1 MKVLRQF
8 KINLLQKEIHRIA
21 LFLDVDGTLYEI
33 ERSPH
38 LVRPCFKLQKKL
50 HIIRNKLGGALG
62 LISGR
67 TLNDLDRIF
76 DNTQIPVAGNHGA
89 QLRDA
94 LRSKDYLANAKN
106 LEKIF
111 YKITKLIGRQNNLK
125 VENKGSNLTVHFRN
139 STIHRK
145 EFKKTIMK
153 LVKHEPELT
162 FLEGKEVLEIRPLHH
177 DKGTAI
183 AFFMRTKPFLNRIP
197 VFIGDDVS
205 DEDGF
210 ETINKQGG
218 LSVCVGK
225 YKKSKA
231 NYFLPDVKSVHIIL
245 NQLLKLW

>member
-1 MKVLRQF
+1 MLRQF
-8 KINLLQKEIHRIA
+8 KINFLQKEIHRLA

-33 ERSPH
+33 EKSPN
-38 LVRPCFKLQKKL
+38 LVRPCFRLQKKL
-50 HIIRNKLGGALG
+50 HNIRNKLGGALG

-145 EFKKTIMK
+145 EFKKIIMK

-162 FLEGKEVLEIRPLHH
+162 YLEGKEVLEIKPRQH

-210 ETINKQGG
+210 ETVNKKGG
-218 LSVCVGK
+218 LSVRVGK
-225 YKKSKA
+225 YEKSKA
-231 NYFLPDVKSVHIIL
+231 NYFLPDVKSVHKVL
-245 NQLLKLW
+245 NQLLKL

>member
-1 MKVLRQF
+1 MLRQF
-8 KINLLQKEIHRIA
+8 KINLLQKEIHRLA

-33 ERSPH
+33 EKSPH

-94 LRSKDYLANAKN
+94 FRSKDYPANAEN
-106 LEKIF
+106 LEDIFHKI
-111 YKITKLIGRQNNLK
+111 KRLISGQDNLK
-125 VENKGSNLTVHFRN
+125 IENKGSNLAVHFRN
-139 STIHRK
+139 STIQRK
-145 EFKKTIMK
+145 EFKKIIMK

-162 FLEGKEVLEIRPLHH
+162 YLEGKEVLEIKPQHQ

-218 LSVCVGK
+218 FSVRVGK

-231 NYFLPDVKSVHIIL
+231 NYFLPNVKSVHTVL

>member
-1 MKVLRQF
+1 MLRQF
-8 KINLLQKEIHRIA
+8 KINLLQKEIHRLA

-33 ERSPH
+33 EKSPH

-94 LRSKDYLANAKN
+94 LRSKDYPANAKN
-106 LEKIF
+106 LEEIF

-145 EFKKTIMK
+145 KFKTTIMK
-153 LVKHEPELT
+153 LVKHESELT
-162 FLEGKEVLEIRPLHH
+162 FLEGKEVLEIKPQHH

-183 AFFMRTKPFLNRIP
+183 AFFMKTKPFLNRIP

-218 LSVCVGK
+218 LSVRVGK

-231 NYFLPDVKSVHIIL
+231 NYFLPDVKSVHKIL